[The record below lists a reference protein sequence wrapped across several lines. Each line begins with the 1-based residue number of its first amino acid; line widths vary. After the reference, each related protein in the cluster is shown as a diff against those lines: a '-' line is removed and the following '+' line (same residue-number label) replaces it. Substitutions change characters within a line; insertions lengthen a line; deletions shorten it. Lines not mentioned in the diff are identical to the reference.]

1 MAPETAP
8 ALRSDVPEPLPGASG
23 GAYRWYV
30 LGLLMLIYA
39 FNFIDRQVITILAPE
54 LKRDLGLTDA
64 QLGLLYGTAFAMFY
78 SLFGIPLAKLADG
91 WSRVKTLAI
100 GLTFWSAMTTLS
112 GFASSFAQLGAARLG
127 VGIGE
132 ASGSPAAV
140 SLLSDYFPKAMRATA
155 LAIYTTG
162 LYVGMGLSLVIG
174 GYVLATWD
182 GAFGLRG
189 WQAAFIVV
197 GLPGVVLAAI
207 VLLTVREPVRG
218 GLDGVPAPGIE
229 RPFLAVLSE
238 AATMFPPFS
247 LFMLRRLG
255 ASGKLVAANGGVL
268 LIGVLFAVIMTIV
281 FDSLIPAKRNPV
293 LLQAGG
299 IAITT
304 SFIQWMSIGIGFYA
318 AISWVQAIRLRDP
331 VAHALTVGNG
341 AFLATAAAGG
351 LLGVFTYS
359 IGAFV
364 FVYGTEFL
372 GLDPRAGLWLGVI
385 AAVSGLAGS
394 SLGGFLAD
402 IAKRR
407 HPAGRLY
414 ILMAAVV
421 GFAALTV
428 FEFTT
433 TSTTLFYICHAL
445 ALLLLSAW
453 PPILLATGQD
463 LVIPRLRGTGFAI
476 QALCTSLIG
485 LGLGPYLVGAISDA
499 TGDLRTAIL
508 SLLLLV
514 PPLMFVLI
522 RCAALLPGAERTV
535 MERAMRLSAPAAI
548 QRTRKN
554 LLGESPV

>member
-1 MAPETAP
+1 MRE
-8 ALRSDVPEPLPGASG
+8 SLPGVSG
-23 GAYRWYV
+23 GAYRWYA

-39 FNFIDRQVITILAPE
+39 FNFIDRQIITILAPE

-162 LYVGMGLSLVIG
+162 LYIGMGLSLVIG

-207 VLLTVREPVRG
+207 ALLTIREPVRG

-229 RPFLAVLSE
+229 RPFLAVLTE
-238 AATMFPPFS
+238 AATLFPPFS
-247 LFMLRRLG
+247 LFMLRRFG

-268 LIGVLFAVIMTIV
+268 LIGVLFAVTMTIF
-281 FDSLIPAKRNPV
+281 FDSLIPAERNPV

-341 AFLATAAAGG
+341 AFLAATAAGG
-351 LLGVFTYS
+351 ILGAFTYS

-372 GLDPRAGLWLGVI
+372 GFGPQAGLRLGVI
-385 AAVSGLAGS
+385 AAISGLAGS

-402 IAKRR
+402 MAKRR
-407 HPAGRLY
+407 HPAGRLHN
-414 ILMAAVV
+414 LMAAVV
-421 GFAALTV
+421 GFATLTV

-433 TSTTLFYICHAL
+433 TSTTMFYICHAF
-445 ALLLLSAW
+445 ALLLLSTW
-453 PPILLATGQD
+453 PPILLATAQD
-463 LVIPRLRGTGFAI
+463 LVVPRLRGTGFAI

-508 SLLLLV
+508 SLLLLA
-514 PPLMFVLI
+514 PPLMFILI
-522 RCAALLPGAERTV
+522 RCAALLPAAERTV
-535 MERAMRLSAPAAI
+535 IVRAMRLSTPALTPGI
-548 QRTRKN
+548 RQN
-554 LLGESPV
+554 LAGESAV